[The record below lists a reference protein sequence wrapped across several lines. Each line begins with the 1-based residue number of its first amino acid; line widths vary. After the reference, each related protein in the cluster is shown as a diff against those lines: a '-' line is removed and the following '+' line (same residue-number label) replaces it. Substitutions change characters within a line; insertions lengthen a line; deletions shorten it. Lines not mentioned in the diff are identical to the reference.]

1 MHIYIL
7 CEVCEK
13 QRKRGFEKGD
23 MVCRRVQAR
32 REGGEKVG
40 QMVENKV
47 IKEEWNCLE
56 FRLSVWEG

>member
-1 MHIYIL
+1 M
-7 CEVCEK
+7 CEK

-56 FRLSVWEG
+56 FRLNMWDG